1 MELRHLKS
9 LVAIA
14 DSGSFSRA
22 AAALNLAQP
31 SLSRQIALLE
41 AEVGQRLLVRTGR
54 GVSPTAAGEAFLVHA
69 RSLLEASR
77 RALDE
82 LRDLDANPSDRVIVG
97 MPPRV
102 ALGLSVPLV
111 QAFRERF
118 PRAVVTVLEGLSLAL
133 RESLIAGRLDLAL
146 LFDPL
151 PSVQLKYEPLMR
163 ERLVLVAPPGS
174 RLPPRASLASLAN
187 YPMVLPNTPNAIRGL
202 VDRFVKPRGI
212 TLTVLA
218 EVGAVQTVL
227 ALVGEGVGCTILPE
241 SALAASAASKHL
253 PHAPIGPPAVWNA
266 LVLAIPL
273 ARPGTRL
280 TRETARLLRDLDFR
294 KGLSTPHHGVPPGTR
309 PSRARD
315 PNAESPDSRL
325 APLYP

>member
-1 MELRHLKS
+1 MELRQLES

-22 AAALNLAQP
+22 AATLNLAQP

-54 GVSPTAAGEAFLVHA
+54 GVAPTAAGEAFLVHA
-69 RSLLEASR
+69 RSILDTSR
-77 RALDE
+77 RACDE
-82 LRDLDANPSDRVIVG
+82 LRDLSSNPSGRVIVG

-111 QAFRERF
+111 RGFRERF
-118 PRAVVTVLEGLSLAL
+118 PRAVITVLEGLSLAL

-146 LFDPL
+146 LFDPS
-151 PSVQLKYEPLMR
+151 PSAQLRYEPLMR
-163 ERLVLVAPPGS
+163 ERLLLVAPPGS
-174 RLPPRASLASLAN
+174 RLPPRASLASLAS
-187 YPMVLPNTPNAIRGL
+187 YPMVLPNAPNAIRGL
-202 VDRFVKPRGI
+202 VDQFLVPRGI
-212 TLTVLA
+212 SLNVLA

-227 ALVGEGVGCTILPE
+227 ALVAHGVGCTILPE
-241 SALAASAASKHL
+241 SALALSAESKRL
-253 PHAPIGPPAVWNA
+253 AHAPIGPPAIWNA

-280 TRETARLLRDLDFR
+280 TRETGQLLRELDFR
-294 KGLSTPHHGVPPGTR
+294 RGLPTQR
-309 PSRARD
+309 
-315 PNAESPDSRL
+315 
-325 APLYP
+325 

>member
-54 GVSPTAAGEAFLVHA
+54 GVAPTAAGEAFLVHA

-82 LRDLDANPSDRVIVG
+82 LSDLDANPSDRVIVG

-111 QAFRERF
+111 QAFRARF

-151 PSVQLKYEPLMR
+151 PCAQLKYEPLMR

-174 RLPPRASLASLAN
+174 QLPPRASLASLAN
-187 YPMVLPNTPNAIRGL
+187 YAMVLPNTPNAIRGL
-202 VDRFVKPRGI
+202 VDRFIKPRGI

-227 ALVGEGVGCTILPE
+227 ALVAEGVGCTILPE
-241 SALAASAASKHL
+241 SALAASAAAKNL
-253 PHAPIGPPAVWNA
+253 PHAPIGPPAIWNA

-294 KGLSTPHHGVPPGTR
+294 KGLSTPYHGVPPGTR
-309 PSRARD
+309 NPGPVDPKRRVAR
-315 PNAESPDSRL
+315 
-325 APLYP
+325 